1 MGWGCSGDK
10 ADSLMASHA
19 GHFLRDETGDRW
31 GRELKQRQMQQELQ
45 TVKPGKNPLNT
56 KSEQQE

>member
-1 MGWGCSGDK
+1 MGWGRSGDQ

-19 GHFLRDETGDRW
+19 GHFLREETGDRW
-31 GRELKQRQMQQELQ
+31 GRELKQREMQWQLQ
-45 TVKPGKNPLNT
+45 TVKLGKNLLNT